1 MVVLL
6 WQSHAAPVLLA
17 TAAFIRSF
25 VLIHVPSQHPRF
37 DSIVLLALLMYLVYS
52 YAAAL
57 LKCALQCDKPFIFIR
72 CLFKVFDSVV

>member
-25 VLIHVPSQHPRF
+25 VLIHVPLQHPRF
-37 DSIVLLALLMYLVYS
+37 DSIVLLALLIYS

-72 CLFKVFDSVV
+72 CLFKVCDSVV